1 MANFVYCILL
11 LAALAGAVAA
21 PAAGQPSDSSR
32 AGETGRF
39 DRVDPHGYRLLSKQ
53 TARPL
58 GAGGVIASL
67 TNVFLPQVAVG
78 VTEAITLEGGVLALP
93 TELGNLVV
101 LTPSVRLLERRR
113 LDVAVT
119 ARAFAVKE
127 TDVIVSVGPGGV
139 LPSGAEER
147 WRYVVAPRAVA
158 TYGTETAS
166 LTASVGVPLA
176 NQGRFD
182 TVSGSGD
189 LVLSGGGSLQLLNWL
204 ALVSENDLVLGVPFR
219 VPSGLSPSATNF
231 RDFVYEEGE
240 TTAVQTI
247 SGARLFWDHLA
258 IDLAGGVRAYARSE
272 FDREPQV
279 FLRFSYRF

>member
-1 MANFVYCILL
+1 MASLIYRTILL
-11 LAALAGAVAA
+11 AVLAVAVTV
-21 PAAGQPSDSSR
+21 PAAGQPSDSAR
-32 AGETGRF
+32 TGETGRF
-39 DRVDPHGYRLLSKQ
+39 DRVDPHDYRLLSTP

-58 GAGGVIASL
+58 GAGGVAASL

-119 ARAFAVKE
+119 ARALAVKE
-127 TDVIVSVGPGGV
+127 TDVLFSAGPGGV
-139 LPSGAEER
+139 LPSGAEQR
-147 WRYVVAPRAVA
+147 WRYVVVPRAVA

-189 LVLSGGGSLQLLNWL
+189 LVLSGGGSVQLLNWL

-247 SGARLFWDHLA
+247 GGVRLFWDHLA
-258 IDLAGGVRAYARSE
+258 IDLAAGVLTYGRQE
-272 FDREPQV
+272 FDREGRGM
-279 FLRFSYRF
+279 LRVSYRF